1 MKMIVSF
8 LLTALLLAGT
18 VHAKQLP
25 EVNRIIEIGEL
36 TEEVSKVLITGAQPD
51 TALKFPEGA
60 SIPLHFLFNYSVA
73 AIAYDPAV
81 SIQVKETCYLRIVG
95 KKAYMSTD
103 LIDWKRP
110 NKFFDG
116 RLDGSAGANP
126 HKLGLTVELVE
137 KAE

>member
-1 MKMIVSF
+1 MKMIASF
-8 LLTALLLAGT
+8 LITTLFFVGT
-18 VHAKQLP
+18 VQAKQLS
-25 EVNRIIEIGEL
+25 EVTSIIEIGEL
-36 TEEVSKVLITGAQPD
+36 TEDVSKALILGTLPD

-81 SIQVKETCYLRIVG
+81 SIKVKETCYLRVVG

-103 LIDWKRP
+103 LANWKRP

-116 RLDGSAGANP
+116 KLDGSAGVNP
-126 HKLGLTVELVE
+126 QKLGLTVELVE